1 MVEET
6 DDDLQNGTD
15 VEDSSMMWCYKEV
28 IQAEQQCSAVRCSA
42 DVRHFNK
49 SKQTDLQIREPT

>member
-1 MVEET
+1 MRKNNCHVTVEET

-15 VEDSSMMWCYKEV
+15 VKDSSMMWCYKEV

-42 DVRHFNK
+42 V
-49 SKQTDLQIREPT
+49 QC